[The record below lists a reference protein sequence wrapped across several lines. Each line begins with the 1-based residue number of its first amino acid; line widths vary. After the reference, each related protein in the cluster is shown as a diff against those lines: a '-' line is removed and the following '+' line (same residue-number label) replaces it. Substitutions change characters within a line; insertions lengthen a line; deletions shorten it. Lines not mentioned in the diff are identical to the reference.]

1 MSEGASHVEP
11 SDTPP
16 KWQPI
21 GAIDR
26 RVVGVL
32 VEKAKTTPNAYPMS
46 LNSVCTAANQ
56 KSNRAPVMQL
66 EPDDIEES
74 LDRLREMGAV
84 GVIEGYGRV
93 SKYRHYLYEWL
104 GVDKAELA
112 VMGELLLRGAQTEGE
127 LRGRA
132 ARMEPIADLS
142 ALRPVV
148 ASLKS
153 KGLVVSLTP
162 EGRGHVVTHTLFQPS
177 ELEKLKAQYG
187 SAVSVAPRQDAPTTT
202 PAAAP
207 PAAAQLQASSMEAE
221 LVAAI
226 HRDISE
232 LRAQLGQLRSDVD
245 DLSAQHERTDD
256 ELRQLKDSLG
266 A

>member
-1 MSEGASHVEP
+1 
-11 SDTPP
+11 
-16 KWQPI
+16 
-21 GAIDR
+21 
-26 RVVGVL
+26 
-32 VEKAKTTPNAYPMS
+32 
-46 LNSVCTAANQ
+46 
-56 KSNRAPVMQL
+56 
-66 EPDDIEES
+66 
-74 LDRLREMGAV
+74 
-84 GVIEGYGRV
+84 VIEGYGRV

-104 GVDKAELA
+104 GVDKVELA
-112 VMGELLLRGAQTEGE
+112 VMGEFLLRGAQTEGE

-148 ASLKS
+148 TSLKD

-162 EGRGHVVTHTLFQPS
+162 EGRGHVVTHALYQPR

-187 SAVSVAPRQDAPTTT
+187 STGATAPQQDIPVAERASATPDLAAVPPAAVP

-207 PAAAQLQASSMEAE
+207 SPTANVEAS

-226 HRDISE
+226 RRDLDE

-245 DLSAQHERTDD
+245 DLSAGHDRTDD
-256 ELRQLKDSLG
+256 ELRRLRDSLG
-266 A
+266 S